1 MRRSILYTVMTF
13 FILGLAACASTY
25 RGYGHSGIVIDEKGV
40 DMEQFYVDLADCE
53 QYAAGID
60 KATST
65 AGKAVEGAVVG
76 GAIGAIFDGSHGAA
90 RGAGTGAVLSG
101 AQGAKTAEYEKRH
114 VIRNCLRGRGYRVLN

>member
-1 MRRSILYTVMTF
+1 MHRSVLYTVIAILT
-13 FILGLAACASTY
+13 LGLAACASTY

-40 DMEQFYVDLADCE
+40 DMEQFYDDLADCE

-65 AGKAVEGAVVG
+65 AGKAAEGAVVG
-76 GAIGAIFDGSHGAA
+76 GVIGAIFDGSHGAA

-101 AQGAKTAEYEKRH
+101 VQGAKATEYEKRQ